1 MLTILIELAG
11 GLGLFISGMHMMSRG
26 IEKVAGDRLRSI
38 LEAFTRNRIMG
49 LLVGLFFTAV
59 IQSSSAATSMVVT
72 FVNSGLMNLVQASG
86 IILGANIGTTVTAL
100 LVAFRLSA
108 VAPLF
113 VLGGAVMT
121 NYVPNTFLRKMGEVL
136 LGFGILFLG
145 ISAMSEAMTGLRDM
159 PVVQQALLS
168 FQNPVLGILMGLVI
182 TAVVQSSSVTVSILV
197 VMGAQG
203 LVDLRICMYVILGC
217 NIGACASAMLASV
230 GTKPDAR
237 RAALIHL
244 LFNVFGTIF
253 MFLMLTFF
261 SVQVE
266 QVIRFL
272 SGTGSDAGTLGR
284 NIAMAHLLFKVVQ
297 VIVFYP
303 FMDGI
308 IALTRLLVRDGA
320 EPEAEQGYHVRFIND
335 AHPNPAVAVYLV
347 KQEMARMAHMA
358 FENLNAAMDCFLNNR
373 QELLDKVHEQELYI
387 DYLDERITSYLVA
400 INQHTLPL
408 KDQAVISAYFQVISD
423 IERIGDHAE
432 TIVDNAPRLYK
443 NGVKLSKKSM
453 DELSEMMQVV
463 NRMLEQSLDMFV
475 TGNMT
480 NMQSVA
486 EMENRVDAMEMEL
499 TKRHIRR
506 LKEGKCT
513 AQAGIYFSDT
523 VSGLERVA
531 DHATNIAFSI
541 LEARNGRHSMSSTI
555 SQDAESADSDNS
567 ARMRHAMIGEKTG
580 AAVTIPD
587 DEIDVPVLEA
597 GLAELHERKKTED
610 KEKTKKKK
618 G

>member
-1 MLTILIELAG
+1 M
-11 GLGLFISGMHMMSRG
+11 
-26 IEKVAGDRLRSI
+26 
-38 LEAFTRNRIMG
+38 
-49 LLVGLFFTAV
+49 
-59 IQSSSAATSMVVT
+59 
-72 FVNSGLMNLVQASG
+72 
-86 IILGANIGTTVTAL
+86 
-100 LVAFRLSA
+100 
-108 VAPLF
+108 
-113 VLGGAVMT
+113 
-121 NYVPNTFLRKMGEVL
+121 
-136 LGFGILFLG
+136 
-145 ISAMSEAMTGLRDM
+145 
-159 PVVQQALLS
+159 
-168 FQNPVLGILMGLVI
+168 
-182 TAVVQSSSVTVSILV
+182 
-197 VMGAQG
+197 
-203 LVDLRICMYVILGC
+203 
-217 NIGACASAMLASV
+217 
-230 GTKPDAR
+230 
-237 RAALIHL
+237 
-244 LFNVFGTIF
+244 
-253 MFLMLTFF
+253 
-261 SVQVE
+261 
-266 QVIRFL
+266 
-272 SGTGSDAGTLGR
+272 
-284 NIAMAHLLFKVVQ
+284 
-297 VIVFYP
+297 
-303 FMDGI
+303 
-308 IALTRLLVRDGA
+308 
-320 EPEAEQGYHVRFIND
+320 RFIND

-541 LEARNGRHSMSSTI
+541 LEARNGRHSMSSAI